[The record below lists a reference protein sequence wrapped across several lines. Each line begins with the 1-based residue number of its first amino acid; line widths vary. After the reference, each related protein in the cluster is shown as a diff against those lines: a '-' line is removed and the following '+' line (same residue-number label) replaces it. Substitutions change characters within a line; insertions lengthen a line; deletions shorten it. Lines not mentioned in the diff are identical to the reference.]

1 MLSVAWLRGCC
12 VSIAG
17 LFPGQD
23 LQARVSSPGYPSH
36 RVLLF
41 PRNIALK
48 FRKNRKTETGSCL
61 RKYLYNKNVMH
72 NALKSALLLILKVL
86 NLESGV
92 QVIFFWFFFEVSNI
106 QIEFLNVLSS
116 L

>member
-1 MLSVAWLRGCC
+1 
-12 VSIAG
+12 
-17 LFPGQD
+17 
-23 LQARVSSPGYPSH
+23 
-36 RVLLF
+36 
-41 PRNIALK
+41 
-48 FRKNRKTETGSCL
+48 
-61 RKYLYNKNVMH
+61 MH

>member
-1 MLSVAWLRGCC
+1 
-12 VSIAG
+12 
-17 LFPGQD
+17 
-23 LQARVSSPGYPSH
+23 
-36 RVLLF
+36 
-41 PRNIALK
+41 
-48 FRKNRKTETGSCL
+48 
-61 RKYLYNKNVMH
+61 MH

-92 QVIFFWFFFEVSNI
+92 QVIFFLFFFFEVSNI